1 MDIEDEEWVNIPYD
15 GLLEVVDD
23 DGANIFS
30 RKYVKSPGN
39 LYKSGYFS
47 TPHEAQNLVQDEPIS
62 DDQKEDV
69 KEMIKLPILINESRE
84 SRSCEPDPDLEL
96 DQDPVFQ
103 VFFPKESKFVE
114 MKMDS
119 NLSHIETSAF
129 QYEEKSVD
137 QVMNCSSPSKM
148 IKKKTVTWEESN
160 TNNKLNLL
168 KWGLSGIGAFCSV
181 GMAAVTICI
190 IICGNGRRH
199 KQNQKLTIQIYPDN
213 KRIKQVVQNA
223 NEAMSAFRGVPLVK
237 AQITYGGHY
246 ESVLDQIGI

>member
-1 MDIEDEEWVNIPYD
+1 MDIEDEGWVNIPYD

-23 DGANIFS
+23 DGSKIFS
-30 RKYVKSPGN
+30 RKYVKSPAN

-47 TPHEAQNLVQDEPIS
+47 TSHEGRNLVQDESIL
-62 DDQKEDV
+62 DDHKEDV
-69 KEMIKLPILINESRE
+69 KEMINES
-84 SRSCEPDPDLEL
+84 SKSSSEPDPDLD

-103 VFFPKESKFVE
+103 VFFKKENKFVE

-119 NLSHIETSAF
+119 QRESDLSHIETSQF

-137 QVMNCSSPSKM
+137 HQVMNCSSPSKM

-160 TNNKLNLL
+160 NKKVNIL
-168 KWGLSGIGAFCSV
+168 KWGFSGIGAFCSI

-213 KRIKQVVQNA
+213 KRIKQVVQKA
-223 NEAMSAFRGVPLVK
+223 NEAMSAVRGVPLVK

-246 ESVLDQIGI
+246 ESV

>member
-1 MDIEDEEWVNIPYD
+1 MDIEDEGWVNIAYD

-23 DGANIFS
+23 DGAKIFS

-47 TPHEAQNLVQDEPIS
+47 TPREAQNLVQDEPIL
-62 DDQKEDV
+62 DDHV
-69 KEMIKLPILINESRE
+69 KEMIKLPILIDESRE

-103 VFFPKESKFVE
+103 VFFPKENQFVE

-119 NLSHIETSAF
+119 HIESNLSHIETGAF

-137 QVMNCSSPSKM
+137 QVMINCASPSKM
-148 IKKKTVTWEESN
+148 MKKKTVTWEESN
-160 TNNKLNLL
+160 NNKINIL
-168 KWGLSGIGAFCSV
+168 KWGLSGIGAFCSI

-199 KQNQKLTIQIYPDN
+199 KQNEKLTIQIYPDN

-246 ESVLDQIGI
+246 ESV

>member
-1 MDIEDEEWVNIPYD
+1 MDIEDEGWVNIPYD

-23 DGANIFS
+23 DGAKIFS
-30 RKYVKSPGN
+30 RTYVKSPGN

-47 TPHEAQNLVQDEPIS
+47 TPHEAQNLVQDEPIL
-62 DDQKEDV
+62 DDPKEDV

-103 VFFPKESKFVE
+103 VFFPKENKFVE

-119 NLSHIETSAF
+119 HTESNLSHIETGAF

-137 QVMNCSSPSKM
+137 QVMTNCSSPSKTK
-148 IKKKTVTWEESN
+148 KKKTVTWEESN
-160 TNNKLNLL
+160 KNKLNFF
-168 KWGLSGIGAFCSV
+168 KWGLSGIGAFCSI

-190 IICGNGRRH
+190 IVCGNNGRRH
-199 KQNQKLTIQIYPDN
+199 KQNQKLAIQIYPDN

-246 ESVLDQIGI
+246 ESA

>member
-1 MDIEDEEWVNIPYD
+1 MDIEDEGWVNIPYD

-23 DGANIFS
+23 DGAKIFS
-30 RKYVKSPGN
+30 RKYVKTPAS

-47 TPHEAQNLVQDEPIS
+47 KPHEGQNLVQDEPNH
-62 DDQKEDV
+62 KEDV
-69 KEMIKLPILINESRE
+69 KEMIKLPILINKSRE
-84 SRSCEPDPDLEL
+84 SSSEPDPDLDHDQ

-103 VFFPKESKFVE
+103 VFFKKENKFVE

-119 NLSHIETSAF
+119 HRESDLSHIETSQF

-137 QVMNCSSPSKM
+137 HQVMNCSSPSKM
-148 IKKKTVTWEESN
+148 IKKKTVTWDESN
-160 TNNKLNLL
+160 KKLNIL
-168 KWGLSGIGAFCSV
+168 KWGLSGIGAFCSI

-199 KQNQKLTIQIYPDN
+199 KQNQKLTIQVYPDN
-213 KRIKQVVQNA
+213 KRIKQVVQKA
-223 NEAMSAFRGVPLVK
+223 NEAMSAVRGVPLVK

-246 ESVLDQIGI
+246 EESV

>member
-1 MDIEDEEWVNIPYD
+1 MDIEDEGWVNIPYD

-23 DGANIFS
+23 DGAKIFS
-30 RKYVKSPGN
+30 RKYVKSPAN

-47 TPHEAQNLVQDEPIS
+47 TSHEAQNLVEGEPIL
-62 DDQKEDV
+62 DHKEDV
-69 KEMIKLPILINESRE
+69 KEMIKLPIMINES
-84 SRSCEPDPDLEL
+84 SKSSSEPDPDLDE
-96 DQDPVFQ
+96 QDPVFQ
-103 VFFPKESKFVE
+103 VFFKKENKFVE

-119 NLSHIETSAF
+119 QSPRESNLSHIETSPF

-148 IKKKTVTWEESN
+148 IKKKTVTWDESN
-160 TNNKLNLL
+160 KKLNIL
-168 KWGLSGIGAFCSV
+168 KWGFSGIGAFCSI

-199 KQNQKLTIQIYPDN
+199 KQNQKLTIQVYPDN
-213 KRIKQVVQNA
+213 KRIKQVVQKA
-223 NEAMSAFRGVPLVK
+223 NEAMSAVRGVPLVK

-246 ESVLDQIGI
+246 ESV